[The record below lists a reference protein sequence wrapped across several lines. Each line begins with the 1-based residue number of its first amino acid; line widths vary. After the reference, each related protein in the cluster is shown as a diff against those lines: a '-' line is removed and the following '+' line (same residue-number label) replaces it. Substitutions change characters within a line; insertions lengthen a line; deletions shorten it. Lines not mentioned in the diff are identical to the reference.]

1 MSQEK
6 GSENSDSTKNTK
18 APESGKKWDWLKSAS
33 SIAAIIGLFATLVTF
48 ISSNNQLKLEDRK
61 FFNSL
66 QTQYFERINQNNGVK
81 NPTSELRLFKSIE
94 ETADNESIRNWAQSE
109 MVTLKTLSD
118 IEKQVQVASF
128 EEIKAREFA
137 VKSDTG
143 AARSK
148 AMLDWTTK
156 REHLKNLMNEF
167 VFEGGAKFSI
177 QLANSPWD
185 EDTRD
190 ENIYA
195 KQIQNNILRAQ
206 LESLQVDIIKK
217 KKELGLK

>member
-1 MSQEK
+1 
-6 GSENSDSTKNTK
+6 
-18 APESGKKWDWLKSAS
+18 
-33 SIAAIIGLFATLVTF
+33 
-48 ISSNNQLKLEDRK
+48 
-61 FFNSL
+61 
-66 QTQYFERINQNNGVK
+66 
-81 NPTSELRLFKSIE
+81 
-94 ETADNESIRNWAQSE
+94 
-109 MVTLKTLSD
+109 
-118 IEKQVQVASF
+118 
-128 EEIKAREFA
+128 
-137 VKSDTG
+137 
-143 AARSK
+143 
-148 AMLDWTTK
+148 MLDWTTK